1 MWKKTYSK
9 TFPGANRQAVW
20 QVLTDINQWPLWHGD
35 LDSCVLEGPFKMGN
49 HFMLKPKGMSA
60 VKIMITAIEP
70 GRRFGDCTTFF
81 GARMPHTFLLEDT
94 VEGLKISSTLE
105 VQGWLSWVWVKLV
118 AQHVADSVSE
128 EIELLVQRSKDVR

>member
-1 MWKKTYSK
+1 MWKKTYNK
-9 TFPGANRQAVW
+9 TFPGANKQAVW
-20 QVLTDINQWPLWHGD
+20 QVLTDINQWPSWHGD
-35 LDSCVLEGPFKMGN
+35 LDSCVLEGPFKVGS

-70 GRRFGDCTTFF
+70 ERRFSDCTNFF

-94 VEGLKISSTLE
+94 PQGLKISSTLE
-105 VQGWLSWVWVKLV
+105 AYGWLSWLWIKLV

-128 EIELLVQRSKDVR
+128 ELEMLVQRSKRVR